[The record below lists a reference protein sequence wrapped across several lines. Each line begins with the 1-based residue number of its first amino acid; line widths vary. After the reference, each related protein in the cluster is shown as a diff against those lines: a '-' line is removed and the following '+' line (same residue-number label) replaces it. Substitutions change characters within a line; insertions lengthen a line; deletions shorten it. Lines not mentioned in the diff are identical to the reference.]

1 MAIKFKFG
9 DPDFQNDIDLLV
21 SARRKID
28 TDVDDRVCK
37 ILENIRSRGDEALLE
52 YTERFDRLRL
62 GSAANIKISK
72 SEIIS
77 ARKACSN
84 ATLEAL
90 EHAAAR
96 ILSYHERQL
105 PEDFDY
111 IDNDGVRLGSR
122 WTPISSVGL
131 YVPGGTAAYPS
142 SVLMSAIPA
151 RVAGVER
158 VVMAVP
164 TPDGDL
170 NPLVLAAAAIA
181 GVDEIYRVGG
191 AQAVAAL
198 AYGTETIKPVDK
210 IVGPGNAYVTA
221 AKQSLF
227 GVVGIDMIAG
237 PSEILVVADS
247 KNDPNW
253 IAADLLAQAEH
264 DKNAQAI
271 LICENESFGDL
282 VINAVDKQLMELP
295 RTEIARES
303 WKKHGAVIIVEKLT
317 DAIPVIDYIAP
328 EHLELAVSEPD
339 TFAMEVR
346 NAGAIF
352 LGRYTPEAVG
362 DYIAGPSH
370 VLPTSRSAKFS
381 SGLGVTEFLKRT
393 SIIGCDENSLA
404 KITQSAEILAGEEGL
419 IAHARSLAIRNK
431 EI

>member
-1 MAIKFKFG
+1 MCI
-9 DPDFQNDIDLLV
+9 
-21 SARRKID
+21 R
-28 TDVDDRVCK
+28 DR
-37 ILENIRSRGDEALLE
+37 
-52 YTERFDRLRL
+52 
-62 GSAANIKISK
+62 
-72 SEIIS
+72 
-77 ARKACSN
+77 
-84 ATLEAL
+84 
-90 EHAAAR
+90 
-96 ILSYHERQL
+96 
-105 PEDFDY
+105 
-111 IDNDGVRLGSR
+111 
-122 WTPISSVGL
+122 
-131 YVPGGTAAYPS
+131 
-142 SVLMSAIPA
+142 
-151 RVAGVER
+151 
-158 VVMAVP
+158 
-164 TPDGDL
+164 
-170 NPLVLAAAAIA
+170 
-181 GVDEIYRVGG
+181 
-191 AQAVAAL
+191 
-198 AYGTETIKPVDK
+198 
-210 IVGPGNAYVTA
+210 
-221 AKQSLF
+221 F

-295 RTEIARES
+295 RAEIARES

-317 DAIPVIDYIAP
+317 DAVPVIDYIAP

-419 IAHARSLAIRNK
+419 IAHARSLGIRNK